1 MSMARGLL
9 MKIIIMMMTKW
20 YHQHQYIQ
28 WMDKL
33 QLTEKKETELN
44 SSQIDNVK
52 LNNTDTLYVTNAIA
66 NVDKNVPFTSNKI
79 ECNLLIVRACHRP

>member
-52 LNNTDTLYVTNAIA
+52 LNNTDTLYVTTICEL
-66 NVDKNVPFTSNKI
+66 FQTF
-79 ECNLLIVRACHRP
+79 RF